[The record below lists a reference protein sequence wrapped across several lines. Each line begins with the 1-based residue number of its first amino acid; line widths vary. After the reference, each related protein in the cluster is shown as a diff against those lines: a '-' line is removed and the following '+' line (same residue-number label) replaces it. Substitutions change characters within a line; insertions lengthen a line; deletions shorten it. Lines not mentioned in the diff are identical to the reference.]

1 MCQRCDDGY
10 CPLHMGSTRFW
21 LDFNPQWTDWREDEL
36 EAREADLS
44 RIDFESP
51 YLDAA

>member
-1 MCQRCDDGY
+1 MCGCDWSY
-10 CPLHMGSTRFW
+10 ECVKCQMGVWPYDRER
-21 LDFNPQWTDWREDEL
+21 LADWREDEL
-36 EAREADLS
+36 EQREADLS